1 MSEKTPVLPQNAIR
15 VLERRYLM
23 KDADGRVAET
33 PAELFRRVAYAIA
46 AADANYGATDAD
58 IENTALE
65 FYHAMVD
72 REFMPNSPTLMN
84 AGRPLGQLS
93 ACFVLPVGDSMEE
106 IFESIKNAALIHKS
120 GGGTGFAFSRL
131 RPSNSQ
137 VASTSG
143 VASGPVSF
151 MKVFNAATEAVKQG
165 GTRRGAN
172 MGILRVDHPD
182 IEEFISCKSDLS
194 QVTNFNISVAVTD
207 AFMNAVESGTDY
219 DLIDPRTRKPYEIN
233 GQVQRLNARK
243 IFSSIVE
250 HAWATGEP
258 GVVFI
263 DRINRE
269 NPTNR
274 AEEIEATNPCGE
286 QPLPPYDSCN
296 LASINLG
303 TVVKRDLPNTY
314 DRRNPADG
322 VDWEKLSRLV
332 KLGVHFLDN
341 VIDVN
346 KYPIPEIAEQT
357 RKNRRI
363 GLGVMGWADMLAML
377 GVRYDSEEAFELGE
391 KVMEHIN
398 SQARMYSSELGAK
411 RGKFPNWDKSIFEEQ
426 GEVMRNSTV
435 TTVAPTGTISI
446 IAGCSSG
453 IEPYFAISFVRN
465 VMEGTRLVDVN
476 PIFEAIAKERG
487 FYSPELMERIA
498 NSNSI
503 QDFDEIPEDVREVF
517 VTTADI
523 SAESHIRMQSVF
535 QKHCDSAVSKTIN
548 LPHGATQDD
557 VQTAYWLAYRQGCKG
572 VTIYRDG
579 SRPGQV
585 LSTGAT
591 PETARSS
598 NAIGAFEK
606 KQTPAPKMESTP
618 VVAKT
623 APATV
628 AKPTQDYPVQ
638 PATSKTNGIEPLDRP
653 EILEGFTEKVKTGY
667 GNLYVT
673 VNTQNGR
680 PFEVFASIGKSGYS
694 TMADTEAICRL
705 ISLALRSHISVRQIV
720 KQLQGIGGSQ
730 PVFEKGG
737 VISSIPDAIAKVL
750 NDHFG
755 NGDRLHKAP
764 DIARE
769 HCPDCGGMLEHEE
782 GCVLCRGCGYSQ
794 C

>member
-1 MSEKTPVLPQNAIR
+1 MFEKTPVLPQNALR
-15 VLERRYLM
+15 VLERRYLI

-33 PAELFRRVAYAIA
+33 PAELFHRVANAIA
-46 AADANYGATDAD
+46 APDANYGASPEQVA
-58 IENTALE
+58 ETASH

-72 REFMPNSPTLMN
+72 REFTPNSPTLMN

-93 ACFVLPVGDSMEE
+93 ACFVLPVGDSMED
-106 IFESIKNAALIHKS
+106 IFETIKNAALIHKS

-131 RPSNSQ
+131 RPRNSV

-182 IEEFISCKSDLS
+182 IEEFISCKDDLT
-194 QVTNFNISVAVTD
+194 QVTNFNISVAITD
-207 AFMNAVESGTDY
+207 EFMQAVEAGATY
-219 DLIDPRTRKPYEIN
+219 PLYDPRTRRPAEKD
-233 GQVQRLNARK
+233 GVVQRLDARK
-243 IFSSIVE
+243 VFTSIIE
-250 HAWATGEP
+250 HAWNTGEP

-263 DRINRE
+263 DRINQG
-269 NPTNR
+269 NPTHR
-274 AEEIEATNPCGE
+274 VEEIEATNPCGE

-303 TVVKRDLPNTY
+303 MVVKEELPATY
-314 DRRNPADG
+314 DRRHPETG
-322 VDWEKLSRLV
+322 VDWDRLTRLV

-341 VIDVN
+341 VIDAN
-346 KYPIPEIAEQT
+346 KYPIPEITEQT
-357 RKNRRI
+357 RRNRRI
-363 GLGVMGWADMLAML
+363 GLGVMGWADMLVQL
-377 GVRYDSEEAFELGE
+377 GVRYDSEEAFELGD
-391 KVMEHIN
+391 KVMHHIQ
-398 SQARMYSSELGAK
+398 SQARIFSSELATK
-411 RGKFPNWDKSIFEEQ
+411 RGKFPNWDGSVYKDE
-426 GEVMRNSTV
+426 GVAMRNATV

-453 IEPYFAISFVRN
+453 IEPYYAISFVRN

-476 PIFEAIAKERG
+476 PFFEAVAKERG
-487 FYSPELMERIA
+487 FYSPELMEKIA

-503 QDFDEIPEDVREVF
+503 QEMEEIPSDVREVF
-517 VTTADI
+517 ITAADV
-523 SAESHIRMQSVF
+523 APDAHIRMQAVF

-548 LPHGATQDD
+548 MPTAATTEE
-557 VQTAYWLAYRQGCKG
+557 VQTAYWQAYRLGCKG

-591 PETARSS
+591 PETARSTD
-598 NAIGAFEK
+598 AIGAFSKLTAGKAMSAPEAVAPVAPPK
-606 KQTPAPKMESTP
+606 PKPAPARKTDDTDI
-618 VVAKT
+618 VV
-623 APATV
+623 P
-628 AKPTQDYPVQ
+628 D
-638 PATSKTNGIEPLDRP
+638 ERP
-653 EILEGFTEKVKTGY
+653 EVLQGITEKIKTGY

-673 VNTQNGR
+673 VNMVNGK

-705 ISLALRSHISVRQIV
+705 ISLALRARIPVAQIV
-720 KQLQGIGGSQ
+720 RQLQGIGGSQ
-730 PVFEKGG
+730 PIFERGG

-750 NDHFG
+750 NNHFG
-755 NGDRLHKAP
+755 NGNRINRQP
-764 DIARE
+764 DIATE
-769 HCPDCGGMLEHEE
+769 HCPDCGGLLAHED